1 MDKQLKNEAKWLKDY
16 HIACLKSSW
25 HDGMGWEIQD
35 EIRMTAKSV
44 WEKSYTVRVKSLDTE
59 HSEAKC
65 VGKP

>member
-1 MDKQLKNEAKWLKDY
+1 
-16 HIACLKSSW
+16 
-25 HDGMGWEIQD
+25 MGWEIQD

-44 WEKSYTVRVKSLDTE
+44 WEKSYTVRVQSLDTE